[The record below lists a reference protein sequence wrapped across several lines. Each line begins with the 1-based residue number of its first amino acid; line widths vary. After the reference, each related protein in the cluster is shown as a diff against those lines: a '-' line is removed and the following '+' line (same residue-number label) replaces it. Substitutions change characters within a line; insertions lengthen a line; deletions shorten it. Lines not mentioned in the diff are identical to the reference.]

1 MQTEIFEKYFIE
13 MITLPVE
20 EVCFLKVLNKTFSF
34 FFVIETS
41 YPIM

>member
-20 EVCFLKVLNKTFSF
+20 VCFLSF
-34 FFVIETS
+34 KQNL
-41 YPIM
+41 